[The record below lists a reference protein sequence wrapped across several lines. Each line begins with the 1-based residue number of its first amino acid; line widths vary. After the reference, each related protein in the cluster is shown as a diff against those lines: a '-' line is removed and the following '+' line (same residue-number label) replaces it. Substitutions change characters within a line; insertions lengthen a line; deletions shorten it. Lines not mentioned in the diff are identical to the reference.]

1 MISSETAE
9 SVLSPTPTLLC
20 CLEME
25 ISILVVERTVVLE
38 MPIKETVVTLLCSF
52 YVFNIGYP
60 KGFNRFFNALEVL
73 LLDMNVKIDPKVIIG
88 IMYTAN
94 NKNIMILVE

>member
-1 MISSETAE
+1 M
-9 SVLSPTPTLLC
+9 
-20 CLEME
+20 
-25 ISILVVERTVVLE
+25 
-38 MPIKETVVTLLCSF
+38 
-52 YVFNIGYP
+52 FNIGYP